1 MKKDLLVISF
11 ILIVELQFLIMTKL
25 VYNKFIKIE
34 EQIKNIEI
42 TNKMYVEDIKQTCEF
57 LGGQNEN

>member
-11 ILIVELQFLIMTKL
+11 ILIVELQFLIMTEL

-34 EQIKNIEI
+34 KQIKQLEI
-42 TNKMYVEDIKQTCEF
+42 TNKMYVNDIKQTCEF

>member
-1 MKKDLLVISF
+1 MKKDLLLISF
-11 ILIVELQFLIMTKL
+11 IIIIELQFLIMTEL

-42 TNKMYVEDIKQTCEF
+42 TNKMYVDDIKQICEF